1 MGKIKLHFEISQE
14 AYQLL
19 NKINEA
25 GAAEYRDTDLNT
37 IEDFKSSEFSKIWD
51 EDWFLNRN
59 FGGTAYLL
67 PELIK
72 YGLIEN
78 DTGSWHET
86 WVLSI
91 FGKEVVQ
98 NFKQVLRD
106 VRIDTI
112 NNLN

>member
-1 MGKIKLHFEISQE
+1 MEIRLYFEISQE

-25 GAAEYRDTDLNT
+25 GFAEYRDTDLET
-37 IEDFKSSEFSKIWD
+37 IEDFKSSEISKIHD
-51 EDWFLNRN
+51 EDWFLHRN

-72 YGLIEN
+72 YGLIES
-78 DTGSWHET
+78 DTESWHET
-86 WVLSI
+86 WKLSY
-91 FGKEVVQ
+91 FGQEVVQ

-106 VRIDTI
+106 ARISDAFFEY
-112 NNLN
+112 N